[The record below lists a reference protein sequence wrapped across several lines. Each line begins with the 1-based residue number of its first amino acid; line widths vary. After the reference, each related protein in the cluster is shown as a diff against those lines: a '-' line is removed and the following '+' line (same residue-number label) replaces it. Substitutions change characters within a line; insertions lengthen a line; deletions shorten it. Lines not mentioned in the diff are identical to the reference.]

1 MQMMV
6 TCPDR
11 MQYDEN
17 YYRKRYEALF
27 DQVTYQI
34 YAAIEHVR
42 RFGDLG
48 ISGKVLEF
56 GCGLGQNIYPF
67 QDRVGFDPGGFA
79 RDFCREKGI
88 PVIASLEEAKPA
100 SFDYVILSHVLE
112 HVTRPFEVLRAI
124 PPLLTRG
131 GRLIVFLPKERQI
144 RSYRTPDADLWDH
157 HLFAWN
163 FHTMNNLLSEAGFK
177 PIENRYIRFV
187 EGYRRGHSL
196 FVKSPRVF
204 LFLGSCSFW
213 LRHLFFPTP
222 LRQFSEL
229 RIVAEVTSE
238 KEK

>member
-1 MQMMV
+1 M
-6 TCPDR
+6 R
-11 MQYDEN
+11 YDEN
-17 YYRKRYEALF
+17 FYRRRYEALF
-27 DQVTYQI
+27 DEGTYRI
-34 YAAIEHVR
+34 YAAIENVR

-56 GCGLGQNIYPF
+56 GCGLGQNIYSF
-67 QDRVGFDPGGFA
+67 EDRVGFDPGGFA
-79 RDFCREKGI
+79 RDFCKKKGI
-88 PVIASLEEAKPA
+88 PVIASIEDVEPA

-112 HVTRPFEVLRAI
+112 HLTTPFEVLRAI
-124 PPLLTRG
+124 RPLLTRG
-131 GRLIVFLPKERQI
+131 GKLIIFLPKERHA
-144 RSYRTPDADLWDH
+144 RPSRRPDADFWDH

-163 FHTMNNLLSEAGFK
+163 FQTMNNLLSEAGFK
-177 PIENRYIRFV
+177 SLENKYIRFA

-196 FVKSPRVF
+196 FTKSPRVF

-238 KEK
+238 NEK